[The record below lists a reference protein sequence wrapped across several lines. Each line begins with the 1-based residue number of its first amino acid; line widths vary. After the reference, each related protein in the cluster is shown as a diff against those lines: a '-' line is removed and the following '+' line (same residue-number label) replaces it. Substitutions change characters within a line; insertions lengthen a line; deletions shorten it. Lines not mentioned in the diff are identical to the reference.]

1 MIKGKI
7 AFSVALLLSGIQ
19 SVHADIR
26 QKLADDTESY
36 RAFLD
41 LGKTSCM
48 EDLFKQTKLYR
59 KTKANEDGLYRRH
72 FNTLAALQ
80 LPITD
85 IYRDTDM
92 KKVFAAYQKQ
102 HIGALIRKYRE
113 REEYFNINRSPFLI
127 CGKLFAESEAT
138 KKLYRDF
145 LYAPGHRL
153 NLHPESVKQLEER
166 VGRWHDNPQPL
177 E

>member
-1 MIKGKI
+1 MMKKNLIL
-7 AFSVALLLSGIQ
+7 AFLLLFCTKFVSAEIKNELYNDK
-19 SVHADIR
+19 A
-26 QKLADDTESY
+26 SY

-41 LGKTSCM
+41 LGKTYCLDTLM
-48 EDLFKQTKLYR
+48 KQTKMYRIQKKDTDLFAKHFDTLYFLQS
-59 KTKANEDGLYRRH
+59 A
-72 FNTLAALQ
+72 LAY
-80 LPITD
+80 

-102 HIGALIRKYRE
+102 HIGALIGKYRG

-127 CGKLFAESEAT
+127 CGKLFAESETT

-177 E
+177 LD